1 MVTDETHY
9 GPEGRAFYGAVTIS
23 ERGQVVI
30 PAAARRDFNLNA
42 GDKLLV
48 LGDPAQGLA
57 FITFDAMGKLFAAN
71 PLMAQELGPR
81 VEGTT
86 PTEEK

>member
-1 MVTDETHY
+1 MSSHVWY
-9 GPEGRAFYGAVTIS
+9 VLLVIQVRS
-23 ERGQVVI
+23 CERW
-30 PAAARRDFNLNA
+30 RRD
-42 GDKLLV
+42 G
-48 LGDPAQGLA
+48 QGLA

-86 PTEEK
+86 PKEE